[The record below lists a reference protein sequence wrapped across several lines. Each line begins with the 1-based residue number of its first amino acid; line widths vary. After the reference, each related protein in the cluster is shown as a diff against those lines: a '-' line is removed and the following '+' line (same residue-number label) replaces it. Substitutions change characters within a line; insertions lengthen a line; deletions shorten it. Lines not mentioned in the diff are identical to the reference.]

1 MDRLA
6 AQPDYPS
13 RRIRGPDER
22 GMTLIEI
29 IVVIVVL
36 GILAGVVGTQV
47 FGRVGESRTQV
58 ARTQIEQFA
67 TQLDLYRLDN
77 GRYPT
82 TEQGLAALR
91 ERPTAPPEPRA
102 WKGPYA
108 RKEIPLDPWGNP
120 YVYRSPGE
128 HGAYDLLSL
137 GADGREGGEGEDSD
151 VVSWK

>member
-1 MDRLA
+1 
-6 AQPDYPS
+6 
-13 RRIRGPDER
+13 
-22 GMTLIEI
+22 MTLIEI